1 VSARVVVLGT
11 GFAGLTLA
19 RALARHR
26 REPQLALTAV
36 NRQNFALF
44 TPLLPEVASGALES
58 RHVAEPFRTSVPRA
72 RFVLGE
78 VEHVDFERRSVS
90 TRHPVTGKVN
100 GIAYDQ
106 LVIAL
111 GAVSTTHGVPGADAH
126 ALPLKTL
133 NDAVRLRAH
142 LIRSLE
148 AATVA
153 DAGERRALLTV
164 AVVGGG
170 FTGVEAAGETFAY
183 LNRMR
188 REYPALGSERV
199 RVVLVAGG
207 ARLLEQFPERFSERA
222 RAMLTRR
229 GVELILRDDVA
240 SVDAGGLTL
249 KSGVRHAAK
258 TVVWAAGVRVP
269 ELVEKLDVPHAA
281 HHAIAVNADL
291 SVPQRPGV
299 WALGDCAHV
308 PKPGGGAY
316 PQTAQHAVREAALL
330 ARNLVASLRG
340 GATRPMRYRSLG
352 MMASLG
358 DREGLADLGGRALI
372 AGLPAWLLWRAY
384 YLSRLHGAYR
394 KTRVALD
401 WTLSL
406 PFPPD
411 IASIGSSS

>member
-1 VSARVVVLGT
+1 MSARVVVLGT
-11 GFAGLTLA
+11 GFAGLTVA
-19 RALARHR
+19 RALARR
-26 REPQLALTAV
+26 RRGPRIALTAV
-36 NRQNFALF
+36 NRENYALF
-44 TPLLPEVASGALES
+44 TPMLPEVASGAIEP

-72 RFVLGE
+72 AFVLGE
-78 VEHVDFERRSVS
+78 VQSVDFERRSVCA
-90 TRHPVTGKVN
+90 RHPVTGELN
-100 GIAYDQ
+100 GIEYDQ

-126 ALPLKTL
+126 TLPLKTL
-133 NDAVRLRAH
+133 DDAVRLRAQ
-142 LIRSLE
+142 LIRALE

-153 DAGERRALLTV
+153 EADERRALLTV

-188 REYPALGSERV
+188 GEYPALRRERV
-199 RVVLVAGG
+199 RVVLVAGSS
-207 ARLLEQFPERFSERA
+207 RLLEQLPERFSERA
-222 RAMLTRR
+222 RAMLARR
-229 GVELILRDDVA
+229 GVEVILADEVA
-240 SVDAGGLTL
+240 SVDAGGVTL
-249 KSGVRHAAK
+249 KSGARHAAR
-258 TVVWAAGVRVP
+258 TIVWTAGVRVP

-291 SVPQRPGV
+291 SVPDRPGV

-316 PQTAQHAVREAALL
+316 PQTAQHAVREGALL
-330 ARNLVASLRG
+330 ARNIVASLRG
-340 GATRPMRYRSLG
+340 RATRPLRYRSLG

-358 DREGLADLGGRALI
+358 DRQGLADIAGRGMLT
-372 AGLPAWLLWRAY
+372 GLPAWLLWRAY

>member
-1 VSARVVVLGT
+1 MNARVVVLGT
-11 GFAGLTLA
+11 GFAGLTVA
-19 RALARHR
+19 RALAGR
-26 REPQLALTAV
+26 RRNPQVALTAV
-36 NRQNFALF
+36 NRENYALF
-44 TPLLPEVASGALES
+44 TPMLPEVASGAIEP
-58 RHVAEPFRTSVPRA
+58 RHVAEPFRTGVPRA
-72 RFVLGE
+72 AFVLGD
-78 VEHVDFERRSVS
+78 VEAVDFEQRSVS
-90 TRHPVTGKVN
+90 ARHPVTGDVT
-100 GIAYDQ
+100 GIPYDQ

-111 GAVSTTHGVPGADAH
+111 GAVSTTHGVPGADDH
-126 ALPLKTL
+126 TLPLKTL
-133 NDAVRLRAH
+133 DDAIRLRAQ

-153 DAGERRALLTV
+153 DAGERGGLLTV

-183 LNRMR
+183 LNRIR
-188 REYPALGSERV
+188 GDYPALRGERI
-199 RVVLVAGG
+199 RVVLVGG
-207 ARLLEQFPERFSERA
+207 GPRLLEELPERFSERA

-229 GVELILRDDVA
+229 GVEVILSDDVA

-249 KSGVRHAAK
+249 KSGARYQAK
-258 TVVWAAGVRVP
+258 TVVWSAGVRVP

-291 SVPQRPGV
+291 SVPGRPGV

-330 ARNLVASLRG
+330 ARNVVASLRG
-340 GATRPMRYRSLG
+340 RATRPFRYRSLG

-358 DREGLADLGGRALI
+358 DREGLADIAGRGQI

-401 WTLSL
+401 WTLTL

-411 IASIGSSS
+411 IASIG